1 MDQHL
6 QRRQSLHEDGTPQ
19 ILLITPS
26 GKNLGHH
33 LTLSI
38 DTLNYKEKSYFVN
51 CQIWKHLSYR
61 NLGHHLTLSI
71 DTSIY
76 FSKIIMMK

>member
-6 QRRQSLHEDGTPQ
+6 QHRQSLHEDGTPQ

-26 GKNLGHH
+26 EKKLGHH

-38 DTLNYKEKSYFVN
+38 DTILLTNMKQHLKLQKSF
-51 CQIWKHLSYR
+51 I
-61 NLGHHLTLSI
+61 
-71 DTSIY
+71 
-76 FSKIIMMK
+76 

>member
-6 QRRQSLHEDGTPQ
+6 QRRRSLHEDGTPQ
-19 ILLITPS
+19 ILLIPPS
-26 GKNLGHH
+26 DKNLGHH

-38 DTLNYKEKSYFVN
+38 DTFNYEKKSSFVK

-71 DTSIY
+71 DTSI
-76 FSKIIMMK
+76 FLARSS

>member
-6 QRRQSLHEDGTPQ
+6 QRRRSLHEDGTPQ

-26 GKNLGHH
+26 EKKLGHH
-33 LTLSI
+33 ITLRI
-38 DTLNYKEKSYFVN
+38 DTFNYEKKSCFVK

-71 DTSIY
+71 DTSI
-76 FSKIIMMK
+76 FLARSS

>member
-19 ILLITPS
+19 ILLIIPS
-26 GKNLGHH
+26 EKNLAHH

-38 DTLNYKEKSYFVN
+38 DTFNYEKKIMFRQVSNFVL
-51 CQIWKHLSYR
+51 QF
-61 NLGHHLTLSI
+61 
-71 DTSIY
+71 
-76 FSKIIMMK
+76 FSKIIMIK

>member
-6 QRRQSLHEDGTPQ
+6 QRRRSLHEDGTPQ

-26 GKNLGHH
+26 KKKLGHH

-51 CQIWKHLSYR
+51 YQICKHLSYR

-71 DTSIY
+71 DTSM
-76 FSKIIMMK
+76 FLARSS

>member
-6 QRRQSLHEDGTPQ
+6 QRRQSLHEDGTLQ

-38 DTLNYKEKSYFVN
+38 DTFNYEKNHVSSSVKF
-51 CQIWKHLSYR
+51 CP
-61 NLGHHLTLSI
+61 SI
-71 DTSIY
+71 FLARS
-76 FSKIIMMK
+76 S

>member
-26 GKNLGHH
+26 EKNLGHH

-38 DTLNYKEKSYFVN
+38 DTFNYEKKIMFHQVSNFVL
-51 CQIWKHLSYR
+51 QFFLARS
-61 NLGHHLTLSI
+61 S
-71 DTSIY
+71 
-76 FSKIIMMK
+76 

>member
-38 DTLNYKEKSYFVN
+38 DTLNYKEKSYF
-51 CQIWKHLSYR
+51 CQLSNLEELIISQFRSSPHIKH
-61 NLGHHLTLSI
+61 
-71 DTSIY
+71 
-76 FSKIIMMK
+76 